1 MSMSRG
7 FVVHNDDDTSP
18 PAVWAGG
25 DGSDMSA
32 TDVFQLMQSVHPAS
46 GVRVVDAFVAQRR
59 GGEYNDVVTGSEL
72 YSFLRKHT
80 GRDINLDAVHGLF
93 AHVSHGNSV
102 NMMSLHRF
110 RAEFVAVPDR
120 EGGGEGAAATA
131 PVVSDGT
138 DGVEAA
144 SANGERSSSDDGRYY
159 DEDGEPVLHTQQ
171 DGGAADA
178 AQAAPPSRP
187 ARAASLSDTDGA
199 GAGIVGDGTAA
210 PATTRDVWPAEAAE
224 PARASGDAGSD
235 STHELSRRPTFADT
249 DDEPA
254 PAGEDA
260 GAGAGAG
267 AGRRSKGGRVMVSG
281 TPSFNTTSGPSP
293 NARRGRYSSTGGS
306 RSKPPLPPGPST
318 GAQASTPRRPLA
330 SSALEV
336 DVSDDDDDDALM
348 LQPELRG
355 ARTPHALQHKY
366 VNSPIMAR
374 EVRHA
379 RLEAA
384 VNGDDDGLEEGSD
397 SDGAKYRQRW
407 DQAAQRS
414 RELARVF
421 AHQQLARVVL
431 HRAQDKMN
439 HLELAKAYRKWML
452 MALGERGK
460 ELSRRAAATREE
472 NDNLLDNDSELRTR
486 IKQLERALAAAH
498 HKHAQDEAAQRELTE
513 DVQSLKERT
522 GKDELVQEV
531 RGMVLHHTHIH
542 TLCAC
547 NPGLSVCTLWCKQAY
562 KERVHDLE
570 KQLQEA
576 RSMLHALARHAG
588 KLEATGSHEAEVLDD
603 LEQLVE
609 LTKQERQAA
618 VRDADADAQVLRGR
632 IADLERAVEE
642 ADREA
647 DELRAEVTRLHA
659 AGGGADSPVVAAA
672 ASDGSSQPGT
682 PGSRQEDEAGAL
694 QRRVRTAEYK
704 VADASRAAKAART
717 EAANLQR
724 QVRRLLRW

>member
-80 GRDINLDAVHGLF
+80 GCDINLDAVHGLF

-336 DVSDDDDDDALM
+336 DVSDDDDDALM

-542 TLCAC
+542 VHTLCAS
-547 NPGLSVCTLWCKQAY
+547 NPRAVGVYAVVQAGVQ
-562 KERVHDLE
+562 R
-570 KQLQEA
+570 A
-576 RSMLHALARHAG
+576 RARPGETVARGAQHAARPGSSRRH
-588 KLEATGSHEAEVLDD
+588 TGGH
-603 LEQLVE
+603 
-609 LTKQERQAA
+609 RQP
-618 VRDADADAQVLRGR
+618 RGR
-632 IADLERAVEE
+632 GAG
-642 ADREA
+642 
-647 DELRAEVTRLHA
+647 RLGA
-659 AGGGADSPVVAAA
+659 AGGA
-672 ASDGSSQPGT
+672 
-682 PGSRQEDEAGAL
+682 DEARAPGRRERRRRRRSGVAGAH
-694 QRRVRTAEYK
+694 RRPGACRGGG
-704 VADASRAAKAART
+704 
-717 EAANLQR
+717 
-724 QVRRLLRW
+724 